1 MNGIYGYGNGYGY
14 APPYMPQMG
23 TGAQMPQRCQVIKVN
38 GRNGADAFRMAAD
51 SSVLLLDENEPIVWL
66 KTTDGAGYP
75 TITPYSIAPYQ
86 PAPEIN
92 VNDLE
97 IRIKRLED
105 ILNGKPLLPTLTWRG
120 YFYFALLFAFAL
132 KLLAAVAA
140 VHGMK
145 FTRYIGFAFF
155 ALHYSP

>member
-1 MNGIYGYGNGYGY
+1 MYGYNNYGGIY
-14 APPYMPQMG
+14 PPYDRQMG
-23 TGAQMPQRCQVIKVN
+23 TGGQMPQRCQVIKVN

-51 SSVLLLDENEPIVWL
+51 SSVLLLDENDPIVWL

-86 PAPEIN
+86 PAPEVN

-105 ILNGKPLLPTLTWRG
+105 ILNGKSDDADVRAKRG
-120 YFYFALLFAFAL
+120 KANAE
-132 KLLAAVAA
+132 
-140 VHGMK
+140 
-145 FTRYIGFAFF
+145 
-155 ALHYSP
+155 

>member
-1 MNGIYGYGNGYGY
+1 MYGYNNYGGIY
-14 APPYMPQMG
+14 PPYDRQMG
-23 TGAQMPQRCQVIKVN
+23 TGGQMPQRCQVVKVN

-51 SSVLLLDENEPIVWL
+51 SSVLLLDENDPIVWL

-86 PAPEIN
+86 PAPEVN

-105 ILNGKPLLPTLTWRG
+105 ILNGKSDDADVRAKRG
-120 YFYFALLFAFAL
+120 KASAE
-132 KLLAAVAA
+132 
-140 VHGMK
+140 
-145 FTRYIGFAFF
+145 
-155 ALHYSP
+155 